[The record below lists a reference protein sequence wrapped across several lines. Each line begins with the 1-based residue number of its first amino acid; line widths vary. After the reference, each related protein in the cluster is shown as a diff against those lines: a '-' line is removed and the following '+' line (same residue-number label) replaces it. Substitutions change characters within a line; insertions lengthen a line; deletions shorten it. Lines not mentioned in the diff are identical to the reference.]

1 MTNLELN
8 DQQLGGGLSEVEL
21 VEEFL
26 HEKYEFRNN
35 VLSKQIEFRERSA
48 SENVAFRVLS
58 CEAQNSIVIN
68 CLKELGDEVKGVK
81 SLVNAIINSEQTC
94 HFDPIVEY
102 LNALPEWDGTDR
114 IEALLGCIP
123 GLSDKQKYWFAI
135 WLRSAVAHWLHM
147 DMLHGNECVPTFIG
161 SQGCGKSTF
170 CQRLLPPQFR
180 RYYLDHI
187 NLGNKFD
194 KEMAMTN
201 NLIVNIDELDQIKAS
216 QQAELKQTLSKS
228 KVNGRQI
235 YGRVQSDR
243 HRYASFVST
252 TNNLHPLQDLTGSR
266 RYLCIR
272 IPDGE
277 LIDNDT
283 AIEYDQF
290 YAQLVY
296 ELRQKNMRYWLTNEE
311 TLELQQA
318 NAPYYKVLSLD
329 EMISNSIGKPESVEN
344 IEPISIKEVYGLIQ
358 KTFPE
363 VRVNCRNM
371 AILGKHLKT
380 LGFDTRHTRLGTV
393 YYVVPIQAA

>member
-296 ELRQKNMRYWLTNEE
+296 EHGMSKSNNLKEFANIMRAGVEQVEMAENFTLQYDAIYSQTKKWNILASRSNPYDFVHIYSISYSDIGSDEKCKTELRYWKALYDAVDAI
-311 TLELQQA
+311 LI
-318 NAPYYKVLSLD
+318 D
-329 EMISNSIGKPESVEN
+329 EGLFLLNVEN
-344 IEPISIKEVYGLIQ
+344 
-358 KTFPE
+358 
-363 VRVNCRNM
+363 
-371 AILGKHLKT
+371 
-380 LGFDTRHTRLGTV
+380 
-393 YYVVPIQAA
+393 

>member
-68 CLKELGDEVKGVK
+68 CLKELGDEVKGIK

-266 RYLCIR
+266 RYLC
-272 IPDGE
+272 E

-296 ELRQKNMRYWLTNEE
+296 QLR
-311 TLELQQA
+311 
-318 NAPYYKVLSLD
+318 
-329 EMISNSIGKPESVEN
+329 
-344 IEPISIKEVYGLIQ
+344 
-358 KTFPE
+358 
-363 VRVNCRNM
+363 
-371 AILGKHLKT
+371 
-380 LGFDTRHTRLGTV
+380 
-393 YYVVPIQAA
+393 